1 MIMVVMVVVVVVVMR
16 PEELQELVP
25 SCGNGLNSG
34 CQGFVVSAQWF
45 LNVLLK
51 VSRKS
56 IHTSETEE

>member
-1 MIMVVMVVVVVVVMR
+1 MVVVR

-25 SCGNGLNSG
+25 SFGNGLNSAVG
-34 CQGFVVSAQWF
+34 RGFVVDARWF